1 VRIRSASPTGIAS
14 ILGPVA
20 LTVGLSVAGIPVVY
34 LLPLFVVV
42 LAAVGIW
49 SAWNESQLP
58 ERGGVAR
65 RRPTYW
71 FLPALGYTVVAV
83 AVVALAWRYLI
94 PR

>member
-1 VRIRSASPTGIAS
+1 MRIRSASPTGIAS
-14 ILGPVA
+14 ILGLVA

-71 FLPALGYTVVAV
+71 FLLALGYTVVAV